1 MSKAKT
7 LIAIVAFVV
16 FLTKDKKE
24 LNLVSSLLNLKS
36 SFALFFGFTLLYST
50 VSCNARVKKLSEG

>member
-24 LNLVSSLLNLKS
+24 LNLVELLVKS
-36 SFALFFGFTLLYST
+36 
-50 VSCNARVKKLSEG
+50 